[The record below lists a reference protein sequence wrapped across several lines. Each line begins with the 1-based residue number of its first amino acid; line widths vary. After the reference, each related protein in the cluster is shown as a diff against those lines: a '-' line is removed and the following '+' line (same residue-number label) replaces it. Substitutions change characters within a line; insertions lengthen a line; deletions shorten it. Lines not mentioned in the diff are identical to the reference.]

1 MALDTWTL
9 YFLAIIG
16 LSLTPGPNSLLALTH
31 GAIHGH
37 RRTLTTIVGGS
48 AGFFILNALSM
59 FGIGALLRA
68 SSEALTVLRW
78 VGGVYLIWLGVQV
91 WRSPPPRLVETAEA
105 PHLPARAM
113 LRQGFLAA
121 LSNPKGLLFFGA
133 FLPPFIDPEG
143 SLVAQF
149 VVMALT
155 FIVTEFLVEYA
166 LAVTASRVRVWL
178 QRVGRAFNRV
188 CGGVFGLIGLSFIAS
203 DLG

>member
-1 MALDTWTL
+1 MALDTWFL

-48 AGFFILNALSM
+48 AGFFILIALSM

-68 SSEALTVLRW
+68 SSEALTLLRW
-78 VGGVYLIWLGVQV
+78 LGGIYLIWLGIQV
-91 WRSPPPRLVETAEA
+91 WRSPPPRLSATTET
-105 PHLPARAM
+105 PHLRARAM

-133 FLPPFIDPEG
+133 FLPPFINPEA
-143 SLVAQF
+143 SLVTQF
-149 VVMALT
+149 VIMAMT
-155 FIVTEFLVEYA
+155 FILTEFLVEYA
-166 LAVTASRVRVWL
+166 LALTASRVRNWL
-178 QRVGRAFNRV
+178 QRVGRVFNRV
-188 CGGVFGLIGLSFIAS
+188 CGGIFGLIGLSFIAS
-203 DLG
+203 DIK